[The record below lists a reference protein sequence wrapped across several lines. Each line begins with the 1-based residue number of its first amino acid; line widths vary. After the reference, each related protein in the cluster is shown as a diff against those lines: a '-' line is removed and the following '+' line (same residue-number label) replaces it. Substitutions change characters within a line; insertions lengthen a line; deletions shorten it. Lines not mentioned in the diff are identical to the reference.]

1 MYTFNQNCISSH
13 AASCTNK
20 PSEILESE
28 EIILFNNHDSIYKNG
43 EFTLSKG
50 IYNVFYNVNI
60 DGTECKASASC
71 GLLLNGIVVYTSIM
85 PNVTGQLS
93 GSAKI
98 KATRCNSKLSLINT
112 SGEQIALSIASP
124 QADILITKL

>member
-43 EFTLSKG
+43 EF
-50 IYNVFYNVNI
+50 I
-60 DGTECKASASC
+60 DKE
-71 GLLLNGIVVYTSIM
+71 
-85 PNVTGQLS
+85 
-93 GSAKI
+93 SAKFVLFLTTVAQQHI
-98 KATRCNSKLSLINT
+98 YHQRLKGHT
-112 SGEQIALSIASP
+112 
-124 QADILITKL
+124 